1 MEITELCEYK
11 GDTWQIEL
19 DGKRKY
25 FVNGSI
31 VSEFGLEKGQ
41 DVSAASLSEI
51 KGADTLR
58 KAKKRALYL
67 LGERLMCRGELL
79 AKLTKT
85 YGEQVAEEAAE
96 YVCELGYVNDE
107 EYAPRL
113 AEYLIKRKRWGVRR
127 ARYEMLRRGL
137 ERELVENTL
146 ADIPEDE
153 LDGELTALIEKKYS
167 GKVQDYDDRRRTIAA
182 LARRGYDFGAI
193 KRCIDAFLD
202 NSEDNGEFDD
212 DYDDYNEG

>member
-19 DGKRKY
+19 DGERKY
-25 FVNGSI
+25 YVNGSI
-31 VSEFGLEKGQ
+31 VSGFELEKGQ
-41 DVSAASLSEI
+41 IISGEELNEI

-67 LGERLMCRGELL
+67 LGERLMCCGELL

-96 YVCELGYVNDE
+96 YACELGYVNDE
-107 EYAPRL
+107 EYAPKL

-127 ARYEMLRRGL
+127 ARYEMLHRGL
-137 ERELVENTL
+137 DRELVENTL
-146 ADIPEDE
+146 ADIPEEEIDE
-153 LDGELTALIEKKYS
+153 ELTALIEKKYA

-193 KRCIDAFLD
+193 KRCIDAFLE
-202 NSEDNGEFDD
+202 NSEDNDEFDEVYE
-212 DYDDYNEG
+212 DYED

>member
-19 DGKRKY
+19 DGGRKF
-25 FVNGSI
+25 FVNASVI
-31 VSEFGLEKGQ
+31 SEFELEKGQ
-41 DVSAASLSEI
+41 TITGAELSGI
-51 KGADTLR
+51 MGADTLR

-67 LGERLMCRGELL
+67 LGKREMCFGELK

-85 YGEQVAEEAAE
+85 YGEAVASEAAE
-96 YVCELGYVNDE
+96 YVSELGYVNDE
-107 EYAPRL
+107 EYAPKL

-127 ARYEMLRRGL
+127 ARLEMLHRGL
-137 ERELVENTL
+137 SRELVENTL

-153 LDGELTALIEKKYS
+153 IDAELAALIAKKYAN
-167 GKVQDYDDRRRTIAA
+167 KVRDRDDRRRTIAA

-193 KRCIDAFLD
+193 KRCIEAYLD
-202 NSEDNGEFDD
+202 ESADDEFDEI
-212 DYDDYNEG
+212 Y

>member
-11 GDTWQIEL
+11 GDTFLVEL
-19 DGKRKY
+19 DGERNCY
-25 FVNGSI
+25 VNGSV

-41 DVSAASLSEI
+41 RITGAELDAVKSADV
-51 KGADTLR
+51 LR

-85 YGEQVAEEAAE
+85 YGAEVAEEAAE
-96 YVCELGYVNDE
+96 YACELGYVNDE
-107 EYAPRL
+107 AYAPKL

-127 ARYEMLRRGL
+127 ARLEMLHRGL
-137 ERELVENTL
+137 DRELVENTL

-153 LDGELTALIEKKYS
+153 IDEELTALVEKKYS
-167 GKVQDYDDRRRTIAA
+167 QKVQDRDDRRRTIAA

-193 KRCIDAFLD
+193 KRCIDAFLE
-202 NSEDNGEFDD
+202 SCEDNGEFDEV
-212 DYDDYNEG
+212 YENYEV

>member
-19 DGKRKY
+19 DGRRKY
-25 FVNGSI
+25 YVNGS
-31 VSEFGLEKGQ
+31 VVGEFELEKGQ
-41 DVSAASLSEI
+41 IVTNSELAQI
-51 KGADTLR
+51 TGADTLR

-67 LGERLMCRGELL
+67 LGERLMCRSELL
-79 AKLTKT
+79 SKLTKT

-107 EYAPRL
+107 EYAPKL

-137 ERELVENTL
+137 DRELVENTL
-146 ADIPEDE
+146 ADIPEEE
-153 LDGELTALIEKKYS
+153 LDEELMTLIGKKYS
-167 GKVQDYDDRRRTIAA
+167 QKVRDYDDRRRTIAA

-193 KRCIDAFLD
+193 KRCIDAFVE
-202 NSEDNGEFDD
+202 SAEDEGEFDEV
-212 DYDDYNEG
+212 YDNYEE

>member
-19 DGKRKY
+19 DGDRKY
-25 FVNGSI
+25 YVNGSI
-31 VSEFGLEKGQ
+31 VGEFGLEKGQ
-41 DVSAASLSEI
+41 AVTSAELSEI
-51 KGADTLR
+51 TSADTLR

-79 AKLTKT
+79 SKLTKT

-96 YVCELGYVNDE
+96 YVCDLGYVNDE
-107 EYAPRL
+107 EYAPKL

-137 ERELVENTL
+137 DRDLVENTL
-146 ADIPEDE
+146 ADIPEEE
-153 LDGELTALIEKKYS
+153 LDEELMTLIEKRYS
-167 GKVQDYDDRRRTIAA
+167 QKVLDYDDRRRTIAA

-193 KRCIDAFLD
+193 KRCIAAFLES
-202 NSEDNGEFDD
+202 SEDNGEFDEVYED
-212 DYDDYNEG
+212 

>member
-19 DGKRKY
+19 DGERKF
-25 FVNGSI
+25 FVNGSV
-31 VSEFGLEKGQ
+31 VSEFELEKGQ
-41 DVSAASLSEI
+41 SISRAELSEI
-51 KGADTLR
+51 TGADTLR

-85 YGEQVAEEAAE
+85 YGERVAEEAAE
-96 YVCELGYVNDE
+96 YVCGLGYVNDE

-137 ERELVENTL
+137 DRELVENTL

-153 LDGELTALIEKKYS
+153 LDGELTSLIEKKYAE
-167 GKVQDYDDRRRTIAA
+167 KVKDYDDRRRTIAA
-182 LARRGYDFGAI
+182 LARRGYDFSAI
-193 KRCIDAFLD
+193 KRCINEFLESAEDDELDGFFD
-202 NSEDNGEFDD
+202 NNED
-212 DYDDYNEG
+212 

>member
-19 DGKRKY
+19 DGGRKF
-25 FVNGSI
+25 FVNASVI
-31 VSEFGLEKGQ
+31 SEFALKKGQ
-41 DVSAASLSEI
+41 TITGAELSGI
-51 KGADTLR
+51 MGADTLR

-67 LGERLMCRGELL
+67 LGEREMCFGELK

-85 YGEQVAEEAAE
+85 YGEAVAGEAAE
-96 YVCELGYVNDE
+96 YVSELGYVNDE
-107 EYAPRL
+107 EYAPKL

-127 ARYEMLRRGL
+127 ARLEMLHRGL
-137 ERELVENTL
+137 SRELVENTL

-153 LDGELTALIEKKYS
+153 IDAELAALIAKKYAN
-167 GKVQDYDDRRRTIAA
+167 KVRDRDDRRRTIAA

-193 KRCIDAFLD
+193 RRCIEAYL
-202 NSEDNGEFDD
+202 NESAAEEFDEV
-212 DYDDYNEG
+212 Y

>member
-19 DGKRKY
+19 DGERKY
-25 FVNGSI
+25 YINGSI
-31 VSEFGLEKGQ
+31 VSEFELEKGQ
-41 DVSAASLSEI
+41 SLSAAELGEI

-79 AKLTKT
+79 SKLTKT

-107 EYAPRL
+107 EYAPKL

-127 ARYEMLRRGL
+127 ARYEMLHRGL
-137 ERELVENTL
+137 DRELVENTL

-153 LDGELTALIEKKYS
+153 IDEELTALIEKRYAN
-167 GKVQDYDDRRRTIAA
+167 KVRDYDDRRRTIAA

-193 KRCIDAFLD
+193 KRCIDTFLE
-202 NSEDNGEFDD
+202 NSEDDGEFDGLFND
-212 DYDDYNEG
+212 N

>member
-19 DGKRKY
+19 DGERKY
-25 FVNGSI
+25 FVNGSV
-31 VSEFGLEKGQ
+31 VSEFELEKGQ
-41 DVSAASLSEI
+41 RLSAAELGEI

-79 AKLTKT
+79 SKLTKT

-96 YVCELGYVNDE
+96 YVCGLGYVNDE
-107 EYAPRL
+107 EYAPKL

-137 ERELVENTL
+137 DRELVENTL
-146 ADIPEDE
+146 ADIPEYEIDE
-153 LDGELTALIEKKYS
+153 ELTALIEKKYA
-167 GKVQDYDDRRRTIAA
+167 GKVRDYDDRRRTIAA

-193 KRCIDAFLD
+193 KRCIDAFLESTGD
-202 NSEDNGEFDD
+202 DGEFDEVFD
-212 DYDDYNEG
+212 NN

>member
-25 FVNGSI
+25 FVNSSV
-31 VSEFGLEKGQ
+31 VSEFELEKGQ
-41 DVSAASLSEI
+41 SISRAELSEI
-51 KGADTLR
+51 TGADILR

-85 YGEQVAEEAAE
+85 YGEQVAEEATE
-96 YVCELGYVNDE
+96 YVCGLGYVNDE
-107 EYAPRL
+107 EYAPKL
-113 AEYLIKRKRWGVRR
+113 AEYLIKRKRWGLRR
-127 ARYEMLRRGL
+127 AKYEMLRRGL
-137 ERELVENTL
+137 DRELVENTL
-146 ADIPEDE
+146 SDIPQYE
-153 LDGELTALIEKKYS
+153 LDEELTALIERKYA
-167 GKVQDYDDRRRTIAA
+167 GKVSDYDDRRRTIAA

-193 KRCIDAFLD
+193 KRCIDAFLE
-202 NSEDNGEFDD
+202 NSDDGEFDD
-212 DYDDYNEG
+212 VFDDCNED